1 MAVRTMVGAAI
12 VAALLAAGCGS
23 EDDSIATS
31 DSAPVTLG
39 QLDDVV
45 VTVASDDFTG
55 DPIRLED
62 IDDDGE
68 VEIVDDEIIG
78 ADASD
83 EPTTGTVTRI
93 DATADSFDESST
105 EGDAAG
111 SDDDA
116 AGSDDEGA
124 NPFGG
129 DDPED
134 KRVPDVVCMGLQDA
148 QNEIQDRGVFFS
160 KSVDATGDGRRQ
172 LFDRNWIVVAQD
184 PAPGEPI
191 GENEAVLSVVK
202 TDEDN
207 DC

>member
-1 MAVRTMVGAAI
+1 MSVRMMVGASI
-12 VAALLAAGCGS
+12 VAALVAAGCGS
-23 EDDSIATS
+23 DDGSVATS
-31 DSAPVTLG
+31 DSTPATLG
-39 QLDDVV
+39 QLDEVV
-45 VTVASDDFTG
+45 VTVAPDDFTG

-62 IDDDGE
+62 TDDDGDVE
-68 VEIVDDEIIG
+68 VVEAEIVGVDPSEDQS
-78 ADASD
+78 A
-83 EPTTGTVTRI
+83 GTVTRI
-93 DATADSFDESST
+93 DATADSSDESST
-105 EGDAAG
+105 GV
-111 SDDDA
+111 SSIDDDA
-116 AGSDDEGA
+116 DGSDDEGA

-134 KRVPDVVCMGLQDA
+134 KRMPDVVCMGLQDA
-148 QNEIQDRGVFFS
+148 QDEIQDRGVFFS

-184 PAPGEPI
+184 PEPGEPI

>member
-1 MAVRTMVGAAI
+1 M
-12 VAALLAAGCGS
+12 LLGAGCGGD
-23 EDDSIATS
+23 DDSIATS

-45 VTVASDDFTG
+45 ITVAPDDFTG

-62 IDDDGE
+62 SNGDGE
-68 VEIVDDEIIG
+68 VEIVEAEAIDNDDV
-78 ADASD
+78 D
-83 EPTTGTVTRI
+83 EGVEGTVTQI
-93 DATADSFDESST
+93 DAGDEVGA
-105 EGDAAG
+105 EAI
-111 SDDDA
+111 DDA
-116 AGSDDEGA
+116 VSEDDGL
-124 NPFGG
+124 NPLGG

-134 KRVPDVVCMGLQDA
+134 KRMPDVVCMGLQDA

-160 KSVDATGDGRRQ
+160 KSVDASGEGRRQ
-172 LFDRNWIVVAQD
+172 LWDRNWIVVAQD

-191 GENEAVLSVVK
+191 GENEATLAVVK

>member
-1 MAVRTMVGAAI
+1 MAGRMIVGASI
-12 VAALLAAGCGS
+12 VAVLLAAGCGS
-23 EDDSIATS
+23 DDDSTVTS
-31 DSAPVTLG
+31 DSTPVTLG
-39 QLDDVV
+39 RLDDLV
-45 VTVASDDFTG
+45 VTVPPDDFSG

-62 IDDDGE
+62 TDDDGE
-68 VEIVDDEIIG
+68 VEIVQAEIG
-78 ADASD
+78 GVDASGASTADASSD
-83 EPTTGTVTRI
+83 SPADGTS
-93 DATADSFDESST
+93 ADDR
-105 EGDAAG
+105 AG
-111 SDDDA
+111 SESDD

-134 KRVPDVVCMGLQDA
+134 GRMPDVVCMGLQDA

-160 KSVDATGDGRRQ
+160 RSVDATGDGRRQ

-184 PAPGEPI
+184 PEPGEPI

>member
-1 MAVRTMVGAAI
+1 MQVRTVLGASL
-12 VAALLAAGCGS
+12 VTVLLGAGCGGD
-23 EDDSIATS
+23 DDSIATS

-45 VTVASDDFTG
+45 ITVAPDDFTG

-62 IDDDGE
+62 SNGDGE
-68 VEIVDDEIIG
+68 VEIVEAEAIDNDDV
-78 ADASD
+78 D
-83 EPTTGTVTRI
+83 EGVEGTVTQI
-93 DATADSFDESST
+93 DAGDEVGA
-105 EGDAAG
+105 EAI
-111 SDDDA
+111 DDA
-116 AGSDDEGA
+116 VSEDDGL
-124 NPFGG
+124 NPLGG

-134 KRVPDVVCMGLQDA
+134 KRMPDVVCMGLQDA

-160 KSVDATGDGRRQ
+160 KSVDASGEGRRQ
-172 LFDRNWIVVAQD
+172 LWDRNWIVVAQD

-191 GENEAVLSVVK
+191 GENEATLAVVK